1 MQAKTYNPRGIASLE
16 TVKSASSGK
25 AKLRIRLPKALMAGK
40 SPYLSL
46 GLDDTPKN
54 RLYAERKLESINSD
68 IFNEVFDNSLGK
80 YKPKT
85 KPSQPTPIKTNQ
97 EPSIAALY
105 KKYIAIKR
113 SQVSP
118 NTYAKNYLEW
128 LKRLNSISIEH
139 LQISEQSAISLLEYL
154 EGKYSIDAN
163 RRLFDQLTA
172 CCRWAID
179 SGKIHLVVNPFEKIG
194 KQIPRA
200 RKKRRNPNFFSKEE
214 IGQIIQAFSDN
225 QYYSHYTNYVSFLFT
240 TGARPSEVVCLT
252 WDDIDDRFIHF
263 NKRMV
268 ETENG
273 KIIDQGL
280 KTEDKRRFPLNNL
293 IRSILQ
299 NQKDRNLPGNL
310 VFPSPKGLMIHIQN
324 FSRRAWRQ
332 ILSELE
338 FKYQRPYTSRSSFI
352 THTLEHLDA
361 KDVGRICGNL
371 PETIYRH
378 YASSNIASL
387 IVPET
392 F

>member
-1 MQAKTYNPRGIASLE
+1 MQAKTYNPRGLASIE
-16 TVKSASSGK
+16 TAKSASTGK
-25 AKLRIRLPKALMAGK
+25 AKLRIRLPKALMGGK

-54 RLYAERKLESINSD
+54 RTYAERKLESINFD
-68 IFNEVFDNSLGK
+68 ILNEVFDSSLEK
-80 YKPKT
+80 YKPKA
-85 KPSQPTPIKTNQ
+85 KQSQPTPIRKSQ
-97 EPSIAALY
+97 DPSIANLY
-105 KKYIAIKR
+105 EKYIALRR

-128 LKRLNSISIEH
+128 LKRLNSVPAEH
-139 LQISEQSAISLLEYL
+139 LQLSEQSAISLLGYL
-154 EGKYSIDAN
+154 EGKYSVDAN
-163 RRLFDQLTA
+163 RRLFDQLIA
-172 CCRWAID
+172 CCRWAMD
-179 SGKIHLVVNPFEKIG
+179 SGKIHLAVNPFEKIG
-194 KQIPRA
+194 KQIPRGK
-200 RKKRRNPNFFSKEE
+200 KKRRNPSFFTKEE
-214 IGQIIQAFSDN
+214 IGQIIQAFSEN
-225 QYYSHYTNYVSFLFT
+225 QYYCHYTNYISFLFA

-252 WDDIDDRFIHF
+252 WDDIDTRFIHF

-324 FSRRAWRQ
+324 FSRRAWKQ

-338 FKYQRPYTSRSSFI
+338 FKYKRPYTSRSSFI

-378 YASSNIASL
+378 YASSNVASL